1 MNDNLSWMNDQRL
14 SGIPTYKLD
23 FLQKMFFESKN
34 LSEKERLPFLLSLV
48 SKSKTQNIT
57 FSEEE
62 TSLIIQIMKE
72 YVSPEEVQKIDRFI
86 SLAKSKKV

>member
-86 SLAKSKKV
+86 SLAKSKKI